1 MKREHIITF
10 CTRSCVDLRMADV
23 RFRRIWDDSRD
34 FDKIVRQKFFVFTMI
49 SDFSTRWKTPT
60 CVHLQFGFV
69 EGKKIWKRKKNGKFN
84 FLHFLREEIW
94 FLGMRVKTEGW
105 APTKCFEIQVF
116 YEKNVLKF
124 RFSMRKYFFLVL
136 LSLDWNLSG
145 FSGPLL

>member
-69 EGKKIWKRKKNGKFN
+69 EGKKIWKRKKKFEN
-84 FLHFLREEIW
+84 SIFCIFWERKFDFWVCVLKRKGGPL
-94 FLGMRVKTEGW
+94 
-105 APTKCFEIQVF
+105 Q
-116 YEKNVLKF
+116 NVLKF
-124 RFSMRKYFFLVL
+124 RFFMRKYFFLVL